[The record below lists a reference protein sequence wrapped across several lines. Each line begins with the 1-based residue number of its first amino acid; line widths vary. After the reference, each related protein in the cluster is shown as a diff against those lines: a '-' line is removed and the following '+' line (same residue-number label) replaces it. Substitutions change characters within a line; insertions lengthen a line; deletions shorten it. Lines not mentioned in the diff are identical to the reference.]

1 MELKHLEL
9 FAGIGG
15 FRKAIDLLSKDFGFK
30 AKCIGFS
37 EKDAYAIK
45 TYKSNYNTQG
55 EVELGDIERFTLQRE
70 NIENL
75 PDFDLLTGG
84 FPCQA
89 FSMMGEQKGFD
100 DVRGNVFY
108 TIAKILEV
116 KQPKFLLLEN
126 VKNLIKHDE
135 GRTFNT
141 VINTLESVGY
151 KKNNIHYGI
160 FDTNDFGL
168 AQRRNR
174 VFVFAS
180 KEDLPLF
187 FNFSKEH
194 VKASFQHLNG
204 ESSILRQKTVL
215 DVLSTKVSLKYYLSD
230 KIKPTILADGSKNFQ
245 SKSDINQLI
254 ARPLTATMVK
264 MHRAC
269 QDNYYSDEFLN
280 APNQTHFANKLFT
293 KEELREHNIR
303 RITPEE
309 ALKLQGFNTNF
320 YENAV
325 ASNVSDHQLYKQ
337 AGNAVS
343 VNTVYA
349 ILHYLLI
356 NQQLISMNN
365 GNSRTQIQNHFAECG
380 Y

>member
-1 MELKHLEL
+1 MKLKHLEL

-15 FRKAIDLLSKDFGFK
+15 FRKAIDLLSNDFGFE
-30 AKCIGFS
+30 AKCVGFS
-37 EKDAYAIK
+37 EKDTYAIK
-45 TYKSNYNTQG
+45 TYKSNYNTHN
-55 EVELGDIERFTLQRE
+55 EIELGDIEKFTSERN
-70 NIENL
+70 NIEKL

-84 FPCQA
+84 FPCQS
-89 FSMMGEQKGFD
+89 FSMMGQQKGFD
-100 DVRGNVFY
+100 DIRGNVFY

-135 GRTFNT
+135 GRTFK
-141 VINTLESVGY
+141 IILDTLESVGY
-151 KKNNIHYGI
+151 KRSNIHYGI
-160 FDTNDFGL
+160 FDSNDFGL
-168 AQRRNR
+168 AQKRNR
-174 VFVFAS
+174 VFIFAS
-180 KEDLPLF
+180 REDLPLF
-187 FNFSKEH
+187 FQFGKEH
-194 VKASFQHLNG
+194 VKSTFRLLKN
-204 ESSILRQKTVL
+204 ELSLLSQKNVL
-215 DVLSTKVSLKYYLSD
+215 DVLSPVVSSKYYLSE

-245 SKSDINQLI
+245 SKSDINQLT

-280 APNQTHFANKLFT
+280 APNAISYSNQYFT
-293 KEELREHNIR
+293 KEELRRHSIR

-309 ALKLQGFNTNF
+309 AFKLQGFNTTF
-320 YENAV
+320 CKNAM

-349 ILHYLLI
+349 ILYYLLI
-356 NQQLISMNN
+356 NQQLMSLNN
-365 GNSRTQIQNHFAECG
+365 GKPRTQIQNNFAECG